1 MCSGVTINCR
11 PRNESLKK
19 VLAQELIFLGKI
31 LEYDL
36 YATDVASFVVEFP
49 STANCRDQNS

>member
-1 MCSGVTINCR
+1 M
-11 PRNESLKK
+11 KK

-49 STANCRDQNS
+49 STANYRDQNS